1 MGAKEDI
8 SLRFLQFCEK
18 HEEQEGV
25 QFLIEAF
32 QFVTEQYQ
40 VESDELVYEWVGG
53 ILGNNYPVPDRMLKY
68 SELIARKYIE
78 QEMAGSQPVPAG
90 KFDLFAVEGGTAAM
104 VYIFNTLKSNRLLNQ
119 GDTIAIG
126 APIFHT
132 LH

>member
-1 MGAKEDI
+1 MGVKEDI

-40 VESDELVYEWVGG
+40 VDSDELIYEWVGA

-78 QEMAGSQPVPAG
+78 QEMAGSQPRPCRQV
-90 KFDLFAVEGGTAAM
+90 
-104 VYIFNTLKSNRLLNQ
+104 
-119 GDTIAIG
+119 
-126 APIFHT
+126 
-132 LH
+132 